1 MPNNAVQI
9 EKQVNFHKLCLWLLS
24 FHCRLSKRLIYIHV
38 RKKMNSRS
46 FLVAFTQQLRS
57 LSTIW
62 PHFSESIINWI
73 LNNAPK
79 TKMGLFFSPWLF
91 FVQSL
96 WSAIICSNWTQHNN
110 KRNASFKCP
119 TLPSNHFDAKHTGC
133 CYSDL
138 CLRKYLINHFNPPV
152 LHQHE
157 VSGESSLAW
166 LFWWVWAR
174 RRRLVYL

>member
-1 MPNNAVQI
+1 MSKTPNNAVQI

-24 FHCRLSKRLIYIHV
+24 FHCRLSKRLIYSCEI
-38 RKKMNSRS
+38 KMNSRS

-79 TKMGLFFSPWLF
+79 TKMGLFFPMAF

-96 WSAIICSNWTQHNN
+96 WSAIICLNWTQHNN
-110 KRNASFKCP
+110 QHMPAFSVPHFRP
-119 TLPSNHFDAKHTGC
+119 TILTPSTQAAVTLTF
-133 CYSDL
+133 
-138 CLRKYLINHFNPPV
+138 
-152 LHQHE
+152 
-157 VSGESSLAW
+157 AW
-166 LFWWVWAR
+166 ENTS
-174 RRRLVYL
+174 